1 MEAKVAE
8 ITLAAL
14 LALVT
19 NFQDG
24 LRQLESKQYAQAV
37 TQFTTVVEAKPAV
50 DELRE
55 LCLVY
60 RAKAYLGAGQK
71 AKALEDA
78 SQLIRTAATS
88 SHREMGVALYTQAGG
103 TLETLRPKEEPKVVM
118 DKVLAALQADDA
130 KTARTHLA
138 GGLLRLLDT
147 VDAVYAQQARGRSFL
162 AEIGMEFRT
171 VNVDSQTLNDTNQ
184 TARLRVSMQG
194 GSFTF
199 GLEQEGAAWVFADL
213 LAYAPEQRRHRGAHQ
228 GAVENQDL
236 NKLRQLD
243 SAMEQYTMAN
253 RKPPDVLADVAE
265 YVRDF
270 AATSVSAVDNKPFV
284 FAIPKQG
291 GTPWVFTATAVGE
304 LRRGVINGA
313 VRTVAEAEFKAL
325 AKTHG
330 IRMRKDW
337 KQVEVGDIDEVAV
350 RALIKQLGAGT
361 FRERK
366 VAYGELKAM
375 GEQAGKLLDEATH
388 DPDPEIS
395 HQAQSLLDAL

>member
-14 LALVT
+14 LALLT
-19 NFQDG
+19 NVQDG
-24 LRQLESKQYAQAV
+24 LRQLESKQYAKAV
-37 TQFTTVVEAKPAV
+37 TQFTTVVETKPAV

-55 LCLVY
+55 LARVY

-78 SQLIRTAATS
+78 ATLVRTAATR
-88 SHREMGVALYTQAGG
+88 SHREMGVALYQQAGG
-103 TLETLRPKEEPKVVM
+103 TLEALRPKEDPKAVM

-130 KTARTHLA
+130 KTARTHLS
-138 GGLLRLLDT
+138 GGLRRLLDT
-147 VDAVYAQQARGRSFL
+147 VDAVFEQQERGRSFL
-162 AEIGMEFRT
+162 AEIGREFRN

-184 TARLRVSMQG
+184 TARLTASMRA

-199 GLEQEGAAWVFADL
+199 GLEQEGGAWVFADL
-213 LAYAPEQRRHRGAHQ
+213 LAYVPEQRRHGVAHQ
-228 GAVENQDL
+228 GSVENQDI
-236 NKLRQLD
+236 NKLRRLD
-243 SAMEQYTMAN
+243 CAIEQYTMAN
-253 RKPPDVLADVAE
+253 HKRPDALADVAM
-265 YVRDF
+265 YLKDF
-270 AATSVSAVDNKPFV
+270 AATSVSSLDQKPFV

-291 GTPWVFTATAVGE
+291 GTPWVFTATAVGDQ
-304 LRRGVINGA
+304 RRGVINGS
-313 VRTVAEAEFKAL
+313 VRTVTETEFKAL

-337 KQVEVGDIDEVAV
+337 KQVEVSGVDEAAV

-366 VAYGELKAM
+366 VAYAELNAM
-375 GEQAGKLLDEATH
+375 GEKAGKLLDEATH

-395 HQAQSLLDAL
+395 HQAQNLLDAL

>member
-14 LALVT
+14 LALAT

-50 DELRE
+50 DQLRE
-55 LCLVY
+55 LARVY

-78 SQLIRTAATS
+78 AILIRTATTRS
-88 SHREMGVALYTQAGG
+88 QREMGVALYTQAGG
-103 TLETLRPKEEPKVVM
+103 TLETLRPKEEPKAVVA
-118 DKVLAALQADDA
+118 KVLAALQADDA
-130 KTARTHLA
+130 KTARTHLS

-147 VDAVYAQQARGRSFL
+147 VDAVFTQQARGRSFL
-162 AEIGMEFRT
+162 AEIGREFRN

-184 TARLRVSMQG
+184 TARLTASMQG

-199 GLEQEGAAWVFADL
+199 GLEQKEGAWVFADL
-213 LAYAPEQRRHRGAHQ
+213 LTYAPEQRRHHVRHNSIEQ
-228 GAVENQDL
+228 VDV

-253 RKPPDVLADVAE
+253 RKPPDVLADVAM
-265 YVRDF
+265 YVKDF
-270 AATSVSAVDNKPFV
+270 AATSVSSEDNKPFV

-291 GTPWVFTATAVGE
+291 GKPWVFTATATGGQ
-304 LRRGVINGA
+304 RRGVINGS
-313 VRTVAEAEFKAL
+313 VRTVPEAEFKAL

-337 KQVEVGDIDEVAV
+337 KQVEVSGVDEAAV

-361 FRERK
+361 SRERK

>member
-1 MEAKVAE
+1 MAE

-14 LALVT
+14 LALAT

-24 LRQLESKQYAQAV
+24 LRQLEAKQYAKAAA
-37 TQFTTVVEAKPAV
+37 QFTTVVEAKPAV

-55 LCLVY
+55 LARVY

-78 SQLIRTAATS
+78 SRLIRTAATS
-88 SHREMGVALYTQAGG
+88 SHREVGVALYTQAGG
-103 TLETLRPKEEPKVVM
+103 TLKTLRPKEEPKAVM

-130 KTARTHLA
+130 KTARTHLS

-147 VDAVYAQQARGRSFL
+147 VDAVFKQQARGRSFI
-162 AEIGMEFRT
+162 AEIGREFRN
-171 VNVDSQTLNDTNQ
+171 VNVDSQTMNDTNQ
-184 TARLRVSMQG
+184 TARLTVSMQG

-199 GLEQEGAAWVFADL
+199 ALEQTEGAWVFADL
-213 LAYAPEQRRHRGAHQ
+213 LTYAPQQRHRMHHN
-228 GAVENQDL
+228 AVEQQDV

-243 SAMEQYTMAN
+243 AAIEQYTMAN
-253 RKPPDVLADVAE
+253 RKPPAQLADVAD
-265 YVRDF
+265 YVKNF
-270 AATSVSAVDNKPFV
+270 AEASISAEDGKPFV

-291 GTPWVFTATAVGE
+291 GKPWVFTATAVGGQ
-304 LRRGVINGA
+304 RRGVINGS
-313 VRTVAEAEFKAL
+313 VRTVSEAEFKAL

-337 KQVEVGDIDEVAV
+337 KQVEVSDVDETAV

-361 FRERK
+361 SRERK
-366 VAYGELKAM
+366 AAYAELKAM
-375 GEQAGKLLDEATH
+375 GEQAGKLLDKATH

-395 HQAQSLLDAL
+395 HQAQNLLDTL

>member
-14 LALVT
+14 LALAT

-24 LRQLESKQYAQAV
+24 LRQLEAKQYAQAV
-37 TQFTTVVEAKPAV
+37 TQFTTVVEAEPAV
-50 DELRE
+50 DELCE
-55 LCLVY
+55 LARVY

-78 SQLIRTAATS
+78 ATLIRTAATK
-88 SHREMGVALYTQAGG
+88 SHQEMGVALYTQAGG
-103 TLETLRPKEEPKVVM
+103 TLATLRPKEEPKAVM

-130 KTARTHLA
+130 KTARTHLS
-138 GGLLRLLDT
+138 GGLLRLLHT
-147 VDAVYAQQARGRSFL
+147 VDAVFMAQARGRSFL
-162 AEIGMEFRT
+162 AEIGREFRN

-184 TARLRVSMQG
+184 TARLTASMQG

-199 GLEQEGAAWVFADL
+199 GLEQKEGAWVFADL
-213 LAYAPEQRRHRGAHQ
+213 LTFAPAQEHHREHHNAKEQQ
-228 GAVENQDL
+228 EV

-243 SAMEQYTMAN
+243 SAIEQYTMAN
-253 RKPPDVLADVAE
+253 GKPPTQLADAAD
-265 YVRDF
+265 YVHNF
-270 AATSVSAVDNKPFV
+270 AGASVSAEDGKPFV

-291 GTPWVFTATAVGE
+291 GKPWVFTATAVGGQ
-304 LRRGVINGA
+304 RRGLINGS
-313 VRTVAEAEFKAL
+313 VRTVPEAEFKAL

-337 KQVEVGDIDEVAV
+337 KQVEVSGVDEAAV

-361 FRERK
+361 SRERK

>member
-14 LALVT
+14 LALAT

-24 LRQLESKQYAQAV
+24 LRQLESKQYTKAV
-37 TQFTTVVEAKPAV
+37 TQFTTVVDAKPAA
-50 DELRE
+50 DALRE
-55 LCLVY
+55 LARVY

-78 SQLIRTAATS
+78 AILIRTATTRS
-88 SHREMGVALYTQAGG
+88 QREMGVALYTQAGG
-103 TLETLRPKEEPKVVM
+103 TLETLRPKEEPKAVVA
-118 DKVLAALQADDA
+118 KVLAALQADDA
-130 KTARTHLA
+130 KTARTHLS

-147 VDAVYAQQARGRSFL
+147 VDAVFTQQARGRSFL
-162 AEIGMEFRT
+162 AEIGREFRN

-184 TARLRVSMQG
+184 TARLTASMQG

-199 GLEQEGAAWVFADL
+199 GLEQKEGAWVFADL
-213 LAYAPEQRRHRGAHQ
+213 LTYAPEQRRHGGAHQ
-228 GAVENQDL
+228 GAVENQEI

-243 SAMEQYTMAN
+243 AAMEQYTMAN
-253 RKPPDVLADVAE
+253 RKPPDVLADVAM
-265 YVRDF
+265 YVKDF
-270 AATSVSAVDNKPFV
+270 AGTSVSAEDGKPFV

-291 GTPWVFTATAVGE
+291 GKPWVFTATAVGGQ
-304 LRRGVINGA
+304 RRGLINGS
-313 VRTVAEAEFKAL
+313 VRTVPEAEFKAL

-330 IRMRKDW
+330 IRMHKDW
-337 KQVEVGDIDEVAV
+337 KQVEVRGVDEAAV

-361 FRERK
+361 SRERK
-366 VAYGELKAM
+366 VAYGELKTM